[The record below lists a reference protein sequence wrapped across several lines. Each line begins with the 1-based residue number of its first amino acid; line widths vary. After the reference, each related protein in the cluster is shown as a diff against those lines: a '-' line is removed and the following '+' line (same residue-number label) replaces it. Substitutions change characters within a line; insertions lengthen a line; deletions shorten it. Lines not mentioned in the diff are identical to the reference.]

1 MCKEEGNKACFFVK
15 KGLNQQNTT
24 FYGMSLLYY
33 VSDFLSFISTNTSID
48 RLEYEPVHFHEQLV
62 DFAKMDWE

>member
-1 MCKEEGNKACFFVK
+1 M
-15 KGLNQQNTT
+15 
-24 FYGMSLLYY
+24 YY

-62 DFAKMDWE
+62 EFGKNERGRTDKTVIRG